1 MSTEDTAV
9 DRSEK
14 DDEQS
19 SAPRQGLGRWLLGLL
34 VTTVLLALLVKTFLL
49 QAFYIPSTSMEPG
62 LEVGDRILVQK
73 VSTWVGSPD
82 RGDVVVFEDPGG
94 WLGAQGEPEGNA
106 LTSALGAVGLYPE
119 GGHLVKRVVGVEGD
133 VIMCCDDRGR
143 VSVNDADAPLD
154 ETEYVDVEGL
164 TCLGPM
170 TGNCDWTAGP
180 VPEGE
185 IFVMGDNRDASGDS
199 TTHLCTDMETDCTDD
214 PYVEED
220 LVVGTV
226 VATVWP
232 FSRLGLQGGSPS
244 SFDDVPDP
252 VRAP

>member
-1 MSTEDTAV
+1 MSTEDTTV
-9 DRSEK
+9 DRS
-14 DDEQS
+14 DQDTDGPS
-19 SAPRQGLGRWLLGLL
+19 GSRQGLGRWLLGLL

-106 LTSALGAVGLYPE
+106 LTSTLGAVGLYPE

-133 VIMCCDDRGR
+133 VIECCDDGR
-143 VSVNDADAPLD
+143 LTINGSDPLE
-154 ETEYVDVEGL
+154 ETAYVDVEGL

-199 TTHLCTDMETDCTDD
+199 TTHLCTEMETDCTDD
-214 PYVEED
+214 PFVEED

-226 VATVWP
+226 LATVWP
-232 FSRLGLQGGSPS
+232 FDRFGLQGGSAS

-252 VRAP
+252 VTAP

>member
-9 DRSEK
+9 DRSDQ
-14 DDEQS
+14 DDDQS
-19 SAPRQGLGRWLLGLL
+19 SGSRQGLGRWLLGLL

-94 WLGAQGEPEGNA
+94 WLGAQGAPEGNV
-106 LTSALGAVGLYPE
+106 LTSAFGAVGLYPE

-133 VIMCCDDRGR
+133 VIECCDAEGR
-143 VSVNDADAPLD
+143 IMVNGDPLEED
-154 ETEYVDVEGL
+154 EYVRGEDL
-164 TCLGPM
+164 LCNGPM
-170 TGNCDWTAGP
+170 TGNCDWVAGP
-180 VPEGE
+180 VPAGE
-185 IFVMGDNRDASGDS
+185 IFVMGDHRDASGDS

-214 PYVEED
+214 PFVEED

-226 VATVWP
+226 LATVWP
-232 FSRLGLQGGSPS
+232 LDRLGLQGGSPA

-252 VRAP
+252 VTAP

>member
-1 MSTEDTAV
+1 MSTEDPTV
-9 DRSEK
+9 DRSTR
-14 DDEQS
+14 DDEGS
-19 SAPRQGLGRWLLGLL
+19 PEPRQGLGRWSLGLL

-73 VSTWVGSPD
+73 VSTWVGSPE

-94 WLGAQGEPEGNA
+94 WLDDQGGPDRNV
-106 LTSALGAVGLYPE
+106 LTSALGAIGVHPGE
-119 GGHLVKRVVGVEGD
+119 GHLVKRVVGVEGD
-133 VIMCCDDRGR
+133 VIECCDAEGR
-143 VSVNDADAPLD
+143 LTVNAGDPLE
-154 ETEYVDVEGL
+154 ETAYVDTEGL
-164 TCLGPM
+164 RCLGPM
-170 TGNCDWTAGP
+170 TGGCDWRAGP

-199 TTHLCTDMETDCTDD
+199 TTHLCTAMETDCTDD
-214 PYVEED
+214 PFVEED

-232 FSRLGLQGGSPS
+232 FDRSGLQGGSPS
-244 SFDDVPDP
+244 SFDAVPDP
-252 VRAP
+252 VAAP

>member
-9 DRSEK
+9 DRSDR

-19 SAPRQGLGRWLLGLL
+19 SGSRQGMGRWLLGLL

-106 LTSALGAVGLYPE
+106 LTSTLGAVGLYPE

-133 VIMCCDDRGR
+133 VIECCDAEGR
-143 VSVNDADAPLD
+143 IMVNGYPLD
-154 ETEYVDVEGL
+154 ENGYVRGADL
-164 TCLGPM
+164 TCNGPM

-180 VPEGE
+180 VPAGE
-185 IFVMGDNRDASGDS
+185 VFVMGDHRDASGDS
-199 TTHLCTDMETDCTDD
+199 TTHLCTAMETDCTDD
-214 PYVEED
+214 PFVEED

-226 VATVWP
+226 LATVWP
-232 FSRLGLQGGSPS
+232 LDRLGLQGGSAA

-252 VRAP
+252 VTAP